1 MMSRLYDAKH
11 EALKAH
17 PNDEEAAI
25 DLFVGYVGM
34 DMSDIEYELGES
46 VRDYIF
52 GKPQESA

>member
-1 MMSRLYDAKH
+1 MSILFDAKH
-11 EALKAH
+11 EALAAH

-34 DMSDIEYELGES
+34 SKSDIEYELGES

-52 GKPQESA
+52 GKPSNDV